1 MKANYRAA
9 RWLGIFGLLFW
20 GFVGLNLS
28 AQDEASAARPQIVFV
43 QLDGEELAVEVE
55 VPEGLRRVTLES
67 RTRLERGSWVPRQVR
82 RLDGKGGIIVFRL
95 KREAS
100 VEMLRVRGTAEEPL
114 PSSFYEGNKFFPGAT
129 SSSQRGQ
136 GDNSGVIFPG
146 SGSVDFTQ
154 IPVPTRGVGVN
165 GVNAE
170 DGNEAPREVEESD
183 IWRMDGDRLYFFNQ
197 FRGLQIID
205 ISDPD
210 SPKVTGTLSLPA
222 SGEQMYVME
231 DGRVVL
237 LVHDAC
243 NSLGAGEGSRIVI
256 VDATD
261 NPPSILSILPA
272 SGAIMESRL
281 VDTALYT
288 VSQFY
293 APVEETDPQTA
304 RIAGHWE
311 YRLTISSWDL
321 AVPGSPIHQ
330 GEHPISGSAQAVYAT
345 ENALFIAVWISAE
358 HRSEVEM
365 IDISSPE
372 GLLTPLAR
380 IRIAGSVSHKF
391 NMRLQDDVFTVISQ
405 TPVFPPSTWLETFD
419 VSDPLRPRKLG
430 ELEVVRNEQLHATR
444 FDGDKAYIVTFLRID
459 PLWIVDLSDPSH
471 PTISGE
477 LEVPGWSTYLQPMG
491 DRLLSVGV
499 ENAQGSQVAVSLFD
513 VRNPSKPALLS
524 RLPLGESHSW
534 TEANHNE
541 KALGFFPEAGLVLLP
556 FSASHWVSSE
566 PPVTT
571 VEPVEDFVPLILSEQ
586 KGVQLI
592 ELAGDELI
600 LRGVIEEDAPPRRT
614 ALHKNRILSLSG
626 KSLLTVDA
634 SDYDHPKVLN
644 KLRLSWSVDQVI
656 VEGDYLIEF
665 SYGNGGGKEATA
677 IRIASQAEPH
687 TILAESILPQ
697 NGLIRKAETHGN
709 RLYIIQGGSGPEFN
723 VHDFHLLIYD
733 LDNLPSLSLLGN
745 AIFRLD
751 EETDRE
757 TDFIYAGSV
766 GDKIKLHFPFEDVL
780 TISISISKQ
789 IFSPIFYYDFPDSP
803 FTSPILL
810 PAVEPRYRRHS
821 ETYGH
826 QLVTFD
832 VEQPEE
838 IRLLSDYQTQVEGSN
853 LSEVFAAG
861 STLYM
866 SSQSWR
872 SYEEGTMFPAGPS
885 SVDVRMQQYF
895 LDVIDLADPENPT
908 ERQPV
913 NIPGA
918 LVGIGRSGALLYT
931 KAPHWD
937 EQTLKSDGLE
947 WLDVSAYDGVS
958 ASLVDSVPLS
968 SYWGNPILVDKDI
981 VYVGSPQTDLYSPQ
995 TKAETPHDTNALTAY
1010 RLADAGD
1017 FEIVS
1022 QMALPYPAQ
1031 ELRLRGEILILRLS
1045 ARSPREETWFY
1056 DVSQPGKLAPLGAGL
1071 PPNCFGYNPMTADG
1085 SASGGLWAAG
1095 GDYGVLPISLEDDLN
1110 RILAIHWGMFE
1121 GKNCAEYC
1129 AIRMEA
1135 RPGEIQ
1141 LVGGISPWRPL
1152 SPDEWQELLGLVDLE
1167 VMRRLSATME
1177 CPDCG
1182 DEGGEWVQVFT
1193 PQGDVRI
1200 IFPRGPEDGEI
1211 LSPLAGALSPLAEK
1225 MRGFLPRFHPH
1236 WPGWP
1241 SQQRAEELRR
1251 QEEER
1256 RKREEERRK
1265 REEEQ
1270 RRQEEELRRQEE
1282 ERKRREEERRQSIE
1296 KARTEMLAEL
1306 QEELRE
1312 LEASNDTQKLA
1323 KWAEWRK
1330 IVKQLLEEPEETEE
1344 EREALWR
1351 ALITEIHIN
1360 LPGKKPPPLPPP
1372 SLDPAVL
1379 KPMPEAMPEPMPEA
1393 NLNRVTEVHWGIHW
1407 KIAYDDYFTGDC
1419 EIRLLANS
1427 KSISMDIDNSSDY
1440 QERSEDEDWF
1450 LVRASKAMSPEA
1462 WQSLLDAVNIET
1474 LRKLSATTECP
1485 DCEDNGREWVK
1496 VFTPQED
1503 VKMSFP
1509 IEEKDGKV
1517 LLPLAES
1524 AFPLAEK
1531 MREFLPGFAG
1541 SGWPGW
1547 PGYWEN
1553 WLDWLHWISWY
1564 PEEDW

>member
-1 MKANYRAA
+1 M
-9 RWLGIFGLLFW
+9 RWLGIWGTLLW
-20 GFVGLNLS
+20 GFAGLNLS
-28 AQDEASAARPQIVFV
+28 AQEEEGEARPQIVFV

-55 VPEGLRRVTLES
+55 VPKGLRRVTLES
-67 RTRLERGSWVPRQVR
+67 RTRLERGSWVPRRVR

-100 VEMLRVRGTAEEPL
+100 VEMLRVSGTAKEPL
-114 PSSFYEGNKFFPGAT
+114 PSSFYEGNKFFPGST

-154 IPVPTRGVGVN
+154 TPVPSVVSD
-165 GVNAE
+165 AE
-170 DGNEAPREVEESD
+170 DGNEASREVEESD

-205 ISDPD
+205 VSDPD
-210 SPKVTGTLSLPA
+210 SPEVTGNLSLPA

-231 DGRVVL
+231 DGRVIL

-281 VDTALYT
+281 VGTALYT

-293 APVEETDPQTA
+293 APVEETDAQTA

-311 YRLTISSWDL
+311 YRLTVSSWDL
-321 AVPGSPIHQ
+321 AVPESPIHQ

-345 ENALFIAVWISAE
+345 ENALFIAVWIGAE
-358 HRSEVEM
+358 QRSEVEM

-372 GLLTPLAR
+372 GLLTPLSR
-380 IRIAGSVSHKF
+380 IRIVGSVLHKF

-405 TPVFPPSTWLETFD
+405 KPVFPPSTWLETFD

-430 ELEVVRNEQLHATR
+430 ELEVVRNESLHATR

-513 VRNPSKPALLS
+513 VRNPAKPALLS

-556 FSASHWVSSE
+556 FSAVNR
-566 PPVTT
+566 
-571 VEPVEDFVPLILSEQ
+571 VPLDTPIAIDGQPLEPSAAYIRSKQ

-592 ELAGDELI
+592 ELVGDDLI
-600 LRGVIEEDAPPRRT
+600 LRGVIEEEAPPRRT
-614 ALHKNRILSLSG
+614 TLHKNRILSLSG

-644 KLRLSWSVDQVI
+644 KLRLSWSIDQVI

-665 SYGNGGGKEATA
+665 SYGNRENQEAPA
-677 IRIASQAEPH
+677 IQVASQAEPH
-687 TILAESILPQ
+687 TILAESVLPQ
-697 NGLIRKAETHGN
+697 NGPIQKAEIHGN
-709 RLYIIQGGSGPEFN
+709 RLYIVQGGSGPEFN
-723 VHDFHLLIYD
+723 VYDFHLLIYN

-745 AIFRLD
+745 ASFRLD
-751 EETDRE
+751 EKTDRE
-757 TDFIYAGSV
+757 TDFIIYPGSV

-780 TISISISKQ
+780 TISISKERFYISFDST
-789 IFSPIFYYDFPDSP
+789 IPFSF
-803 FTSPILL
+803 IL
-810 PAVEPRYRRHS
+810 AVEPRYRQHS

-832 VEQPEE
+832 VGQPEE
-838 IRLLSDYQTQVEGSN
+838 IRLLSDYQIQVEGSN

-866 SSQSWR
+866 SSQAWR
-872 SYEEGTMFPAGPS
+872 SYEEGTWFPAEPTSG
-885 SVDVRMQQYF
+885 DVWMRQYF
-895 LDVIDLADPENPT
+895 LNVVDLADPENPT
-908 ERQPV
+908 KRQPV
-913 NIPGA
+913 NIPGL
-918 LVGIGRSGALLYT
+918 LVGIGRDGALLYT
-931 KAPHWD
+931 QAPHWD
-937 EQTLKSDGLE
+937 EQTLKSDGVE

-968 SYWGNPILVDKDI
+968 SHWLNPILVDKDI
-981 VYVGSPQTDLYSPQ
+981 VYVGSSQTIFYSPQ
-995 TKAETPHDTNALTAY
+995 AKAETPHDTNTLTAY
-1010 RLADAGD
+1010 RLADAGS

-1022 QMALPYPAQ
+1022 QTALPSAAR
-1031 ELRLRGEILILRLS
+1031 ELRLRGEILILRLLTV
-1045 ARSPREETWFY
+1045 AHQEETWFY
-1056 DVSQPGKLAPLGAGL
+1056 DVSQPGEFALLGAGST
-1071 PPNCFGYNPMTADG
+1071 PNCFGYNLMTAEG
-1085 SASGGLWAAG
+1085 STSGGLWAAG
-1095 GDYGVLPISLEDDLN
+1095 GDYGALRISLEDDLN

-1121 GKNCAEYC
+1121 GKDCAEYC

-1141 LVGGISPWRPL
+1141 LVGGISPSRTL
-1152 SPDEWQELLGLVDLE
+1152 YPDEWQELIGLVNLE
-1167 VMRRLSATME
+1167 EMRRLSATME

-1182 DEGGEWVQVFT
+1182 DEGGEWAQVFT
-1193 PQGDVRI
+1193 PQGDVRV

-1211 LSPLAGALSPLAEK
+1211 LSPLAGAVSPLAEK
-1225 MRGFLPRFHPH
+1225 MRGFLPRFHPY

-1241 SQQRAEELRR
+1241 SQQRAEERRR

-1256 RKREEERRK
+1256 RKREEEQRK
-1265 REEEQ
+1265 
-1270 RRQEEELRRQEE
+1270 QEEELRRQEE
-1282 ERKRREEERRQSIE
+1282 ERKRQEEERRQAIE

-1312 LEASNDTQKLA
+1312 LESSNDTQKLA

-1351 ALITEIHIN
+1351 ALAEEIYIN
-1360 LPGKKPPPLPPP
+1360 LPGKKPPPLPPTLP
-1372 SLDPAVL
+1372 PPDPAVV
-1379 KPMPEAMPEPMPEA
+1379 KAMPEPTPEPMPEA
-1393 NLNRVTEVHWGIHW
+1393 NLNQVTEVHWGIHW

-1427 KSISMDIDNSSDY
+1427 ESVSMIINNSSDY

-1450 LVRASKAMSPEA
+1450 LVRASKALSPEA
-1462 WQSLLDAVNIET
+1462 WQSLLDAINIET

-1485 DCEDNGREWVK
+1485 DCEDNGREWLK
-1496 VFTPQED
+1496 VFTPQEE
-1503 VKMSFP
+1503 VKLSFP
-1509 IEEKDGKV
+1509 IGEKDGKP

-1524 AFPLAEK
+1524 TSPLAEK
-1531 MREFLPGFAG
+1531 MREFLPDFAE
-1541 SGWPGW
+1541 SGGPDWPE
-1547 PGYWEN
+1547 YWEN
-1553 WLDWLHWISWY
+1553 WWDWLDWISWY
-1564 PEEDW
+1564 PEGDW

>member
-1 MKANYRAA
+1 MKVNYFAM
-9 RWLGIFGLLFW
+9 RWLGIGGLLLW
-20 GFVGLNLS
+20 GFAGLSLS
-28 AQDEASAARPQIVFV
+28 AQEEESAARPQIVFV

-55 VPEGLRRVTLES
+55 VPKGLRRVTLES
-67 RTRLERGSWVPRQVR
+67 RTRLERGSWVPRRVQ

-100 VEMLRVRGTAEEPL
+100 VEMLRVSGTAEEPL

-129 SSSQRGQ
+129 SSPQPRL
-136 GDNSGVIFPG
+136 GDDSGNITTGPG
-146 SGSVDFTQ
+146 IIDFTQ
-154 IPVPTRGVGVN
+154 TPVPNVVAGAG
-165 GVNAE
+165 
-170 DGNEAPREVEESD
+170 DGNEVSREVEESD
-183 IWRMDGDRLYFFNQ
+183 IWRMEGDRLYFFNQ

-205 ISDPD
+205 VSDPD
-210 SPKVTGTLSLPA
+210 SPEVAGTLSLPA

-243 NSLGAGEGSRIVI
+243 NSLGAGVGSRIVI

-281 VDTALYT
+281 VGTALYT

-293 APVEETDPQTA
+293 APVEETDAQTA

-311 YRLTISSWDL
+311 YRLTVSSWDL
-321 AVPGSPIHQ
+321 SVPESPIHQ

-372 GLLTPLAR
+372 GLLTPLSR
-380 IRIAGSVSHKF
+380 IRIVGSVLHKF

-405 TPVFPPSTWLETFD
+405 KPVWPTSTWLETFD

-430 ELEVVRNEQLHATR
+430 ELEVVRNESLHATR

-459 PLWIVDLSDPSH
+459 PLWIVDLSNPSH

-499 ENAQGSQVAVSLFD
+499 EDAQGSQVAVSLFD
-513 VRNPSKPALLS
+513 VRNPAEPALLS

-556 FSASHWVSSE
+556 FSASHWVSPE
-566 PPVTT
+566 PPITT
-571 VEPVEDFVPLILSEQ
+571 VEPVENSIPRILSEQ

-592 ELAGDELI
+592 ELVGDELI
-600 LRGVIEEDAPPRRT
+600 LRGVIEEDATPRRT
-614 ALHKNRILSLSG
+614 TLHKNRILSLSG

-644 KLRLSWSVDQVI
+644 KLRLSWFIDQVI

-665 SYGNGGGKEATA
+665 SYGNGGGKEAPA
-677 IRIASQAEPH
+677 IRVAAQAAPH

-697 NGLIRKAETHGN
+697 NGPIQKAEIHGN
-709 RLYIIQGGSGPEFN
+709 RLYIVQGGSGPEFN
-723 VHDFHLLIYD
+723 VYDFHLLIYD
-733 LDNLPSLSLLGN
+733 IDNLPSLSLLGKDT
-745 AIFRLD
+745 FRLD
-751 EETDRE
+751 ERSLQGTG
-757 TDFIYAGSV
+757 FIHLGSV

-780 TISISISKQ
+780 TISISKERFYV
-789 IFSPIFYYDFPDSP
+789 IFSNTPFPA
-803 FTSPILL
+803 IL
-810 PAVEPRYRRHS
+810 AVEPHYHQHS

-826 QLVTFD
+826 QLVTFNIG
-832 VEQPEE
+832 QPEE
-838 IRLLSDYQTQVEGSN
+838 IRLLSDYPIQVEGSN

-872 SYEEGTMFPAGPS
+872 SYEEGTWFPAEPASG
-885 SVDVRMQQYF
+885 DLWMRQYF
-895 LDVIDLADPENPT
+895 LNVIDFADPENPT

-913 NIPGA
+913 NIPGTLA
-918 LVGIGRSGALLYT
+918 GIGRGGALLYT
-931 KAPHWD
+931 QAPHWD
-937 EQTLKSDGLE
+937 EETLQSDGVE
-947 WLDVSAYDGVS
+947 WLDVSAYDGVF

-968 SYWGNPILVDKDI
+968 SHWENPILVDKDI
-981 VYVGSPQTDLYSPQ
+981 VYVGSLQTSLYSSPA
-995 TKAETPHDTNALTAY
+995 KAEALYDTNTLTAY
-1010 RLADAGD
+1010 RLSDAGS

-1022 QMALPYPAQ
+1022 QTALPGAAR
-1031 ELRLRGEILILRLS
+1031 ELRLSGEILILRLHTV
-1045 ARSPREETWFY
+1045 AHQEEIWFY
-1056 DVSQPGKLAPLGAGL
+1056 DVSQPGEFALLGAG
-1071 PPNCFGYNPMTADG
+1071 PTPNCFGYNLMTAEG
-1085 SASGGLWAAG
+1085 SANGGLWAAG
-1095 GDYGVLPISLEDDLN
+1095 GDYGALRISLENDWD
-1110 RILAIHWGMFE
+1110 RILAIYWGMFE
-1121 GKNCAEYC
+1121 GKDCADHC

-1141 LVGGISPWRPL
+1141 LFGGISPWRTL
-1152 SPDEWQELLGLVDLE
+1152 SSEDWQELLGLVNLE
-1167 VMRRLSATME
+1167 EMRRLSATME

-1193 PQGDVRI
+1193 PQGAVRV

-1211 LSPLAGALSPLAEK
+1211 LSPLVGALSPLAEK

-1256 RKREEERRK
+1256 KRQEEERRK

-1282 ERKRREEERRQSIE
+1282 ERKRQEEERRQAIE
-1296 KARTEMLAEL
+1296 KARTEMLVEL
-1306 QEELRE
+1306 REELRE
-1312 LEASNDTQKLA
+1312 LEASGDAEKLA

-1351 ALITEIHIN
+1351 AFITEININ
-1360 LPGKKPPPLPPP
+1360 LPGKKPPPLPPTLP
-1372 SLDPAVL
+1372 PLDPAVL
-1379 KPMPEAMPEPMPEA
+1379 KPMPEAD
-1393 NLNRVTEVHWGIHW
+1393 LNQVTEVHWGIHW

-1427 KSISMDIDNSSDY
+1427 KSISMDIDNSSEY
-1440 QERSEDEDWF
+1440 PERSENFILDF
-1450 LVRASKAMSPEA
+1450 ASKALSPEE
-1462 WQSLLDAVNIET
+1462 WQSLLDSVNIET

-1485 DCEDNGREWVK
+1485 DYEDNGREWVK
-1496 VFTPQED
+1496 VFTPQEE
-1503 VKMSFP
+1503 VKLSFP
-1509 IEEKDGKV
+1509 IGEKDGKV
-1517 LLPLAES
+1517 RLPLAEL

-1531 MREFLPGFAG
+1531 MREFLPRFA
-1541 SGWPGW
+1541 GWPGW
-1547 PGYWEN
+1547 PGYWAT

>member
-1 MKANYRAA
+1 MKVNYFAM
-9 RWLGIFGLLFW
+9 RWLGIGGLLLW
-20 GFVGLNLS
+20 GFAGLSLS
-28 AQDEASAARPQIVFV
+28 AQEEESAARPQIVFV

-55 VPEGLRRVTLES
+55 VPKGLRRVTLES
-67 RTRLERGSWVPRQVR
+67 RTRLERGSWVPRRVQ

-100 VEMLRVRGTAEEPL
+100 VEMLRVSGTAEEPL

-129 SSSQRGQ
+129 SSPQPRL
-136 GDNSGVIFPG
+136 GDDSGNITTGPG
-146 SGSVDFTQ
+146 IIDFTQ
-154 IPVPTRGVGVN
+154 TPVPNVVAGAG
-165 GVNAE
+165 
-170 DGNEAPREVEESD
+170 DGNEASREVEESD
-183 IWRMDGDRLYFFNQ
+183 IWRMDGDHLYFFNQ

-205 ISDPD
+205 VSDPD
-210 SPKVTGTLSLPA
+210 SPKVIGTLSLPA

-243 NSLGAGEGSRIVI
+243 NSLGAGVGSRIVI

-261 NPPSILSILPA
+261 NPPSILSILTA

-281 VDTALYT
+281 VGTALYT

-293 APVEETDPQTA
+293 APVEETDAQTF

-311 YRLTISSWDL
+311 YRLTVSSWDL
-321 AVPGSPIHQ
+321 AVPESPIHQ

-345 ENALFIAVWISAE
+345 ESALFIAVWISAE
-358 HRSEVEM
+358 QRSEVEM

-372 GLLTPLAR
+372 GLLTPLSR
-380 IRIAGSVSHKF
+380 IRIVGSVSHKF

-405 TPVFPPSTWLETFD
+405 KPVWPTSTWLETFD

-430 ELEVVRNEQLHATR
+430 ELEVVRNESLHATR

-459 PLWIVDLSDPSH
+459 PLWIVDLSNPSH

-499 ENAQGSQVAVSLFD
+499 EDAQGSQVAVSLFD
-513 VRNPSKPALLS
+513 VRNPAEPALLS

-541 KALGFFPEAGLVLLP
+541 KALGFFPEAGLVLIP
-556 FSASHWVSSE
+556 FSASHWVSPE
-566 PPVTT
+566 PPITT
-571 VEPVEDFVPLILSEQ
+571 VEPVENSIPRILSEQ

-592 ELAGDELI
+592 ELVGDELI
-600 LRGVIEEDAPPRRT
+600 LRGVIEEDATPRRT
-614 ALHKNRILSLSG
+614 TLHKNRILSLSG

-665 SYGNGGGKEATA
+665 SYGNGGGKEAPA
-677 IRIASQAEPH
+677 IRVAAQAEPH
-687 TILAESILPQ
+687 TILAESVLSQ
-697 NGLIRKAETHGN
+697 NGPIQKAEIHGN
-709 RLYIIQGGSGPEFN
+709 RLYIVQGGSGPEFN
-723 VHDFHLLIYD
+723 VYDFHLLIYD
-733 LDNLPSLSLLGN
+733 IDNLPSLSLLGKDT
-745 AIFRLD
+745 FRLD
-751 EETDRE
+751 ERSLQGTG
-757 TDFIYAGSV
+757 FIHLGSV

-780 TISISISKQ
+780 TISNSKERFY
-789 IFSPIFYYDFPDSP
+789 IFFDSTIVFPV
-803 FTSPILL
+803 I
-810 PAVEPRYRRHS
+810 PAVEPHYHQHS

-826 QLVTFD
+826 QLVTFNIG
-832 VEQPEE
+832 QPEE
-838 IRLLSDYQTQVEGSN
+838 IRLLSDYPIQVEGSN

-866 SSQSWR
+866 SSQAWR
-872 SYEEGTMFPAGPS
+872 SYEEGSLFPAVSTSG
-885 SVDVRMQQYF
+885 DLWMQQYF
-895 LDVIDLADPENPT
+895 LNVIDFADPENPT
-908 ERQPV
+908 ERRPV
-913 NIPGA
+913 NIPGT
-918 LVGIGRSGALLYT
+918 LVGIGRGGALLYT
-931 KAPHWD
+931 QAPHWD
-937 EQTLKSDGLE
+937 EETLQSDGVE
-947 WLDVSAYDGVS
+947 WLDVSAYDGVF

-968 SYWGNPILVDKDI
+968 SHWGNPILVDKDI
-981 VYVGSPQTDLYSPQ
+981 VYFGSSKDSLYSSPA
-995 TKAETPHDTNALTAY
+995 KAEALYDTNTLTAY
-1010 RLADAGD
+1010 RLADAGT

-1022 QMALPYPAQ
+1022 QTALPGAAR
-1031 ELRLRGEILILRLS
+1031 ELRLSGEILTLRLRTV
-1045 ARSPREETWFY
+1045 AHQEETWFY
-1056 DVSQPGKLAPLGAGL
+1056 NVSQPGQLAPLGAGST
-1071 PPNCFGYNPMTADG
+1071 PNCFGYNLMTAEG
-1085 SASGGLWAAG
+1085 SASGSLWAAG
-1095 GDYGVLPISLEDDLN
+1095 GDYGALRISLEDDLN

-1121 GKNCAEYC
+1121 GKDCADHC

-1141 LVGGISPWRPL
+1141 LFGGISPWRTL
-1152 SPDEWQELLGLVDLE
+1152 SSEDWQKLLGLVNLE
-1167 VMRRLSATME
+1167 EMRRLSATME

-1182 DEGGEWVQVFT
+1182 DEGGEWLQVFT
-1193 PQGDVRI
+1193 PQGAVRA

-1211 LSPLAGALSPLAEK
+1211 LSPLAGPLSPLAEK

-1241 SQQRAEELRR
+1241 SQQRAEELRK

-1282 ERKRREEERRQSIE
+1282 ERKRREEERRQAIE
-1296 KARTEMLAEL
+1296 KARTEMLVEL
-1306 QEELRE
+1306 REELRE
-1312 LEASNDTQKLA
+1312 LEASGDAEKLA

-1351 ALITEIHIN
+1351 AFITEININ
-1360 LPGKKPPPLPPP
+1360 LPGKKPPPLPPTLP
-1372 SLDPAVL
+1372 PLDPAVL
-1379 KPMPEAMPEPMPEA
+1379 KPMPEAD
-1393 NLNRVTEVHWGIHW
+1393 LNRVTEVHWGIHW

-1427 KSISMDIDNSSDY
+1427 KSISMDIDNSSEY
-1440 QERSEDEDWF
+1440 PERSENFILDF
-1450 LVRASKAMSPEA
+1450 ASKALSPEE
-1462 WQSLLDAVNIET
+1462 WQSLLDSVNIET

-1496 VFTPQED
+1496 VFTPQEE
-1503 VKMSFP
+1503 VKLSFP
-1509 IEEKDGKV
+1509 IGEKDGKV
-1517 LLPLAES
+1517 RLPLAES
-1524 AFPLAEK
+1524 ASPLAEK
-1531 MREFLPGFAG
+1531 MREFLPRFA
-1541 SGWPGW
+1541 GWPGW
-1547 PGYWEN
+1547 PGYWAT

>member
-1 MKANYRAA
+1 MKVNYQAA
-9 RWLGIFGLLFW
+9 RWLQICGLLFW
-20 GFVGLNLS
+20 GLAGLNLP
-28 AQDEASAARPQIVFV
+28 AEEENAASPQIVFV

-67 RTRLERGSWVPRQVR
+67 RTRLERGSWVPRRVQ

-95 KREAS
+95 KREAAM
-100 VEMLRVRGTAEEPL
+100 EMLRVTGTAEEPL
-114 PSSFYEGNKFFPGAT
+114 PTSFYEGSKFFPGAV
-129 SSSQRGQ
+129 SSSQPGL
-136 GDNSGVIFPG
+136 GDNNGVIFPEG
-146 SGSVDFTQ
+146 PGNINFTQ
-154 IPVPTRGVGVN
+154 TPVPTGNLPTEG
-165 GVNAE
+165 
-170 DGNEAPREVEESD
+170 GNEAPREVEESD

-205 ISDPD
+205 VSDPD
-210 SPKVTGTLSLPA
+210 SPKIIGTLSLPA
-222 SGEQMYVME
+222 SGEQMYVLE

-237 LVHDAC
+237 LVNDVC
-243 NSLGAGEGSRIVI
+243 NSLGNGAGSRIVI
-256 VDATD
+256 VDAAG

-272 SGAIMESRL
+272 SGDIMESRL
-281 VDTALYT
+281 VGTALYV

-293 APVEETDPQTA
+293 APVEQAETPTV

-311 YRLTISSWDL
+311 HRLKVSSWDL
-321 AVPGSPIHQ
+321 AVPEAPIHR
-330 GEHPISGSAQAVYAT
+330 GEHPISGSARAVYAT

-358 HRSEVEM
+358 QRSEVEM

-391 NMRLQDDVFTVISQ
+391 NMRLHDDVFTVISQ
-405 TPVFPPSTWLETFD
+405 TPFWTPSTWLETFD

-513 VRNPSKPALLS
+513 VRNPAKPALLS

-556 FSASHWVSSE
+556 FSASHWVSPE
-566 PPVTT
+566 PPITT
-571 VEPVEDFVPLILSEQ
+571 VEPVENSIPRILSEQ

-592 ELAGDELI
+592 ELAGDDLI

-656 VEGDYLIEF
+656 AEGDYLVELTH
-665 SYGNGGGKEATA
+665 GNRGGKEAPA
-677 IRIASQAEPH
+677 IRVASQAEPH

-697 NGLIRKAETHGN
+697 NGPIQKAEIHGN
-709 RLYIIQGGSGPEFN
+709 RLYIVQGGYASN
-723 VHDFHLLIYD
+723 NAYNFHLLIYD
-733 LDNLPSLSLLGN
+733 LDNLLALSLLGQ
-745 AIFRLD
+745 ATFRL
-751 EETDRE
+751 EKETIRE
-757 TDFIYAGSV
+757 TYFIIYPDFV
-766 GDKIKLHFPFEDVL
+766 VDKIKLHFPFEDVL
-780 TISISISKQ
+780 TISISKE
-789 IFSPIFYYDFPDSP
+789 PFYHIAFDPTIVFPV
-803 FTSPILL
+803 I
-810 PAVEPRYRRHS
+810 PAVEPRISYHQHS
-821 ETYGH
+821 ETYTH

-832 VEQPEE
+832 VGQPEE
-838 IRLLSDYQTQVEGSN
+838 IRLLSDYSIQPNGEKVG
-853 LSEVFAAG
+853 EVFAAG
-861 STLYM
+861 SALYM
-866 SSQSWR
+866 SSQAWR
-872 SYEEGTMFPAGPS
+872 FHEEGTLFPAKTASG
-885 SVDVRMQQYF
+885 DLWMRQYF
-895 LDVIDLADPENPT
+895 LNVIDFTDPENPT

-913 NIPGA
+913 NIPGS
-918 LVGIGRSGALLYT
+918 LVGVGRGGALLYT
-931 KAPHWD
+931 QAPHWD

-958 ASLVDSVPLS
+958 ASLVDSIPLS
-968 SYWGNPILVDKDI
+968 SHWGNPILVDKDI
-981 VYVGSPQTDLYSPQ
+981 VYAGSPKDSLYYLSQ
-995 TKAETPHDTNALTAY
+995 AKAETPYDANTLTAY
-1010 RLADAGD
+1010 RLADAGS
-1017 FEIVS
+1017 FEIIS
-1022 QMALPYPAQ
+1022 QTVLPGQAR
-1031 ELRLRGEILILRLS
+1031 ELRLRGDVLILRLS
-1045 ARSPREETWFY
+1045 ARAYQEETWFY
-1056 DVSQPGKLAPLGAGL
+1056 DVSQPGKLVPLGAGST
-1071 PPNCFGYNPMTADG
+1071 PNCFGYNPMTADG

-1095 GDYGVLPISLEDDLN
+1095 GDYGVSRISLDDDLN
-1110 RILAIHWGMFE
+1110 RILAIHWEMFE
-1121 GKNCAEYC
+1121 GKDCPEYC

-1135 RPGEIQ
+1135 RPGEVQ
-1141 LVGGISPWRPL
+1141 LVGGISVPRIL
-1152 SPDEWQELLGLVDLE
+1152 SPEDWQELLGLVNLE
-1167 VMRRLSATME
+1167 EMRRLSATME

-1193 PQGDVRI
+1193 PQGAVRVT
-1200 IFPRGPEDGEI
+1200 FPRGPEDGEI
-1211 LSPLAGALSPLAEK
+1211 LSPLAGEVSPLAEK
-1225 MRGFLPRFHPH
+1225 MRGFLPRFHPY
-1236 WPGWP
+1236 WTGWP

-1256 RKREEERRK
+1256 K
-1265 REEEQ
+1265 
-1270 RRQEEELRRQEE
+1270 RQEEELRRQEE
-1282 ERKRREEERRQSIE
+1282 EQKRREEERRQAIE

-1312 LEASNDTQKLA
+1312 LEASNDAEKLA

-1351 ALITEIHIN
+1351 ALAKEIFIN
-1360 LPGKKPPPLPPP
+1360 LPDKKPPPLPPTLP
-1372 SLDPAVL
+1372 PLDPAVV
-1379 KPMPEAMPEPMPEA
+1379 EARPEPMPEA
-1393 NLNRVTEVHWGIHW
+1393 DLNRVTEVHWGIHW

-1419 EIRLLANS
+1419 EIRLLATS
-1427 KSISMDIDNSSDY
+1427 ESVSMIINNSSDY

-1450 LVRASKAMSPEA
+1450 LVRASKAMSPEE

-1496 VFTPQED
+1496 VFTPQEE

-1547 PGYWEN
+1547 PGYWKN

>member
-1 MKANYRAA
+1 M
-9 RWLGIFGLLFW
+9 RWLGIGGLLLW
-20 GFVGLNLS
+20 GLAGLTLS
-28 AQDEASAARPQIVFV
+28 AQEEEGEARPQIVFV

-82 RLDGKGGIIVFRL
+82 RLDGKGGVIVFRL
-95 KREAS
+95 KREAA

-114 PSSFYEGNKFFPGAT
+114 PASFYEGNKFFPGAT
-129 SSSQRGQ
+129 SSLPGLLG
-136 GDNSGVIFPG
+136 GDSGNITTVPG
-146 SGSVDFTQ
+146 TINFTQ
-154 IPVPTRGVGVN
+154 TPVPNVVSD
-165 GVNAE
+165 AE
-170 DGNEAPREVEESD
+170 DGKEAPREVEESD

-205 ISDPD
+205 VSDPD
-210 SPKVTGTLSLPA
+210 SPKITGTLSLPA

-281 VDTALYT
+281 VGTALYT

-293 APVEETDPQTA
+293 APVEETDAPTA
-304 RIAGHWE
+304 QIARHWE
-311 YRLTISSWDL
+311 YRLTVSSWDL
-321 AVPGSPIHQ
+321 SVPESPIHQ

-345 ENALFIAVWISAE
+345 ESALFIAVWIGAE
-358 HRSEVEM
+358 QRSEVEM

-372 GLLTPLAR
+372 GLLTPLSR
-380 IRIAGSVSHKF
+380 IRIAGSVLHKF
-391 NMRLQDDVFTVISQ
+391 NMRLQDNVFTVISQ
-405 TPVFPPSTWLETFD
+405 PPIWPLSTWLETFD

-459 PLWIVDLSDPSH
+459 PLWIVDLSDPSR

-513 VRNPSKPALLS
+513 VRNPAKPALLS

-541 KALGFFPEAGLVLLP
+541 KALGFFPEAGLVLLS
-556 FSASHWVSSE
+556 FSAVNR
-566 PPVTT
+566 
-571 VEPVEDFVPLILSEQ
+571 VPLDTPIAIDGQPLEPSAAYIRSEQ
-586 KGVQLI
+586 KGAQLI
-592 ELAGDELI
+592 ELVGDELI
-600 LRGVIEEDAPPRRT
+600 LRGVIEEDATPRRT

-644 KLRLSWSVDQVI
+644 ELRLSWSVDEVI

-665 SYGNGGGKEATA
+665 SYGNGGGKESPA
-677 IRIASQAEPH
+677 IRIASQAAPH
-687 TILAESILPQ
+687 TIVAESVLPQ
-697 NGLIRKAETHGN
+697 NGPIQKAEIHDN
-709 RLYIIQGGSGPEFN
+709 RLYIVQGGSGAEFN
-723 VHDFHLLIYD
+723 VYDFHLLIYD
-733 LDNLPSLSLLGN
+733 IDNLPSLSLLGQKT
-745 AIFRLD
+745 FRLD
-751 EETDRE
+751 ERPLQETG
-757 TDFIYAGSV
+757 FIYAVSV

-780 TISISISKQ
+780 TISISKELVHFVFDSTIT
-789 IFSPIFYYDFPDSP
+789 FPV
-803 FTSPILL
+803 I
-810 PAVEPRYRRHS
+810 PAVEPGYHQHS
-821 ETYGH
+821 EAYAH

-832 VEQPEE
+832 VGQPEE
-838 IRLLSDYQTQVEGSN
+838 IRLFSDYQIQVEGSN

-861 STLYM
+861 SALYI
-866 SSQSWR
+866 SSQAWR
-872 SYEEGTMFPAGPS
+872 SYEEDPWLPAVSTSG
-885 SVDVRMQQYF
+885 DLWMRQYF
-895 LDVIDLADPENPT
+895 LNVVDLADPENPT
-908 ERQPV
+908 KRQPV
-913 NIPGA
+913 NIPGT
-918 LVGIGRSGALLYT
+918 LVGIGRDGALLYT
-931 KAPHWD
+931 QAPHWD
-937 EQTLKSDGLE
+937 EETLQSDGLE

-958 ASLVDSVPLS
+958 ASLVDSIPLS
-968 SYWGNPILVDKDI
+968 SHWLNPILVDKDI
-981 VYVGSPQTDLYSPQ
+981 VYVGSSQTGFYSPP
-995 TKAETPHDTNALTAY
+995 TKAEAPHDTNTLTAY
-1010 RLADAGD
+1010 RLVDTGS

-1022 QMALPYPAQ
+1022 QTALPGSAR
-1031 ELRLRGEILILRLS
+1031 ELRLSGEILILRLLT
-1045 ARSPREETWFY
+1045 AAHREETWFY
-1056 DVSQPGKLAPLGAGL
+1056 DVSQPGQFGSLGAGST
-1071 PPNCFGYNPMTADG
+1071 PNCFGYNLMMAEG
-1085 SASGGLWAAG
+1085 SASGGLWIAG
-1095 GDYGVLPISLEDDLN
+1095 GDYGVLRISLENDWN
-1110 RILAIHWGMFE
+1110 RIFAIYWGMFE
-1121 GKNCAEYC
+1121 GKDCAEYC

-1135 RPGEIQ
+1135 RPGEIR
-1141 LVGGISPWRPL
+1141 LVDGISLSRAL
-1152 SPDEWQELLGLVDLE
+1152 SPDHWQELLGLVNLE
-1167 VMRRLSATME
+1167 EMRRLSAAME

-1193 PQGDVRI
+1193 PQGAVRVT
-1200 IFPRGPEDGEI
+1200 FPRGPEDGEI

-1225 MRGFLPRFHPH
+1225 MRGFLPRFYPH

-1241 SQQRAEELRR
+1241 SQQRAEELHR

-1256 RKREEERRK
+1256 RKQEEERK
-1265 REEEQ
+1265 RQEEEQ
-1270 RRQEEELRRQEE
+1270 RRQEEERRKQ
-1282 ERKRREEERRQSIE
+1282 EEERRQAIE
-1296 KARTEMLAEL
+1296 KARTEVLAEL
-1306 QEELRE
+1306 QEELQE
-1312 LEASNDTQKLA
+1312 LEASNDAQKLA

-1344 EREALWR
+1344 EQEALWR
-1351 ALITEIHIN
+1351 ALAEEIYIN
-1360 LPGKKPPPLPPP
+1360 LPGKKPPPLPPTLP
-1372 SLDPAVL
+1372 PLNPAVL
-1379 KPMPEAMPEPMPEA
+1379 KPMPEPMPEA
-1393 NLNRVTEVHWGIHW
+1393 DLNRVTEVHWGIHW

-1419 EIRLLANS
+1419 EIRLEANS
-1427 KSISMDIDNSSDY
+1427 KNIYMDIDNSSDY
-1440 QERSEDEDWF
+1440 PERSENVILEF
-1450 LVRASKAMSPEA
+1450 ASKALSPEE

-1485 DCEDNGREWVK
+1485 DCDDNGREWVK
-1496 VFTPQED
+1496 VFTPQEE
-1503 VKMSFP
+1503 VKLSFP
-1509 IEEKDGKV
+1509 IGEKDGKV

-1524 AFPLAEK
+1524 DFPLSEK
-1531 MREFLPGFAG
+1531 MREFLPRFAT
-1541 SGWPGW
+1541 WPGW

-1564 PEEDW
+1564 